1 VADFAPATTQL
12 KGSYWGD
19 RRKERNAF
27 PNHFVSLAENMVRAA
42 GTNHLFLHVFICLSL
57 NLSPYK
63 I

>member
-42 GTNHLFLHVFICLSL
+42 GTNHLFLLVFYVY
-57 NLSPYK
+57 P
-63 I
+63 